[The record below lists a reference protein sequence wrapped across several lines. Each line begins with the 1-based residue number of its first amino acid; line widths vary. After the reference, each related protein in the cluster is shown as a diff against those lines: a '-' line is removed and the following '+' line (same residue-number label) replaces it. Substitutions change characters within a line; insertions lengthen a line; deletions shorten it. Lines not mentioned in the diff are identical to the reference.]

1 MLDPRATCDEL
12 KHLTVAVCLVLAAS
26 STARS
31 QTPGSASPDARP
43 DPASVRTSD
52 EVSALPADPDLGD
65 YLAFAARHH
74 PGLEAAYRRWAAAEQ
89 MEPQA
94 SALPD
99 PKLSY
104 AYFVENVET
113 RVGPQRQKLGV
124 SQGIPWLSKLRLRG
138 DMASEAAHAAEQQ
151 YETSKRRVFYEVKDA
166 YFELYYVGR
175 ALAIT
180 RDNLAL
186 MEHLE
191 GVAQARFR
199 GGAAVSGVIKAQ
211 LELGR
216 LDDRRRSL
224 EAVRDPVVARLNA
237 ALGRAAD
244 APVPWP
250 RELPV
255 RHVEI
260 DDAEIADVMADEN
273 PELRRLDIERVR
285 DELGVELARKG
296 YRPDFAVGL
305 DWVDTGPALMPG
317 LADSGKDPLMAM
329 VSVTVPVWRSKLRAG
344 VRQAEEQRRATVA
357 RRSDVENSL
366 EQRLELALF
375 RYRDAERKIDLYR
388 DTLIP
393 LAEASLD
400 VAQEGYESAKV
411 GFLDVIDAQRLLLE
425 LQLAFERSLTDH
437 EQRLAEIE
445 MLAGRSLTLAEAPD
459 PRPTPGDRP

>member
-1 MLDPRATCDEL
+1 MLELRSTRGAFACLIITTSLLSAIASAAQPRVPDASPARASAPTTAQTDDEL
-12 KHLTVAVCLVLAAS
+12 S
-26 STARS
+26 
-31 QTPGSASPDARP
+31 
-43 DPASVRTSD
+43 
-52 EVSALPADPDLGD
+52 ELPAEPDLGD
-65 YLAFAARHH
+65 YLEFAARHH
-74 PGLEAAYRRWAAAEQ
+74 PGLEATYHRWAAAEQ
-89 MEPQA
+89 IAPQA
-94 SALPD
+94 RALPD
-99 PKLSY
+99 PKISY

-138 DMASEAAHAAEQQ
+138 DMASEAALAAEQQ
-151 YETSKRRVFYEVKDA
+151 YETSRRRVFYDVKDA

-186 MEHLE
+186 LEHLE

-224 EAVRDPVVARLNA
+224 EALRDPVVARLNA
-237 ALGRAAD
+237 ALGRSTD

-260 DDAEIADVMADEN
+260 DDAEIAGLMADEN
-273 PELRRLDIERVR
+273 PELRRLDVERMR
-285 DELGVELARKG
+285 DELGIELARKAF
-296 YRPDFAVGL
+296 RPDFAVGL

-344 VRQAEEQRRATVA
+344 VRQAEEQHRATVA

-437 EQRLAEIE
+437 AQRLAEIE